1 MREESDGIILLN
13 DEDGEEYPFEMLDV
27 VEYQGKEYA
36 VLLPVADEDDGLE
49 EQVVIL
55 ELGPGQGDEQEY
67 LSVDDEAVLQAVF
80 DIFRKQFRDVFI
92 FGD

>member
-49 EQVVIL
+49 EQGVIL
-55 ELGPGQGDEQEY
+55 ELGPGQGEEQEY

>member
-55 ELGPGQGDEQEY
+55 ELGPGQGEEQEY